1 MGYRIMQVVL
11 YVVGALFALG
21 ACQAIN
27 EPWRQLES
35 THATGR
41 AAGYMIA
48 ALLAVI
54 CVVVAQQFG
63 QRARQAKDPDLGE

>member
-11 YVVGALFALG
+11 YVMGALFALG
-21 ACQAIN
+21 ACQAVT
-27 EPWRQLES
+27 EPWSRLDS
-35 THATGR
+35 DHAAGR

-48 ALLAVI
+48 ALLAII

-63 QRARQAKDPDLGE
+63 QRARQAKDPD

>member
-21 ACQAIN
+21 ACKAVT
-27 EPWRQLES
+27 EPWAQLES
-35 THATGR
+35 NHVAGR

-48 ALLAVI
+48 ALLAII
-54 CVVVAQQFG
+54 CVVAAQQFG
-63 QRARQAKDPDLGE
+63 QRARQAKDPD

>member
-21 ACQAIN
+21 ACQAIT
-27 EPWRQLES
+27 EPWAQLES
-35 THATGR
+35 AHVAGR

-48 ALLAVI
+48 GLMAII

-63 QRARQAKDPDLGE
+63 QRARQAKDPD

>member
-1 MGYRIMQVVL
+1 MGYRIMQAVL
-11 YVVGALFALG
+11 YVVGGLFALG
-21 ACQAIN
+21 ACQAVS
-27 EPWRQLES
+27 EPWGQLES

-48 ALLAVI
+48 ALMAII

-63 QRARQAKDPDLGE
+63 RRARQAKDPD